1 MPSFEEESFSTP
13 SAFSLGDSP
22 IKPPPGDLTFWIVYG
37 GEITPNL
44 QRHEGPVD
52 KKAAV
57 NFSNGGGIFPL
68 NLPLNAELLPSPQSC
83 SFRVSHS

>member
-57 NFSNGGGIFPL
+57 NFSNGGGHFSF
-68 NLPLNAELLPSPQSC
+68 ESTPQ
-83 SFRVSHS
+83 R